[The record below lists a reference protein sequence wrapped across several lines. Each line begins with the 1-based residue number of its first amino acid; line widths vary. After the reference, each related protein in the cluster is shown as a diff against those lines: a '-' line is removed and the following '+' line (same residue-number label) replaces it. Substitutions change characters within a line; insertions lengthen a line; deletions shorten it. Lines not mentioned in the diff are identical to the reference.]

1 MDMVRGYFSRGYIL
15 YIDNYYSSPHQY
27 MDLLVLGCGATGT
40 VRVNRKDILQR
51 LKDRNVNESEMFST
65 K

>member
-1 MDMVRGYFSRGYIL
+1 M
-15 YIDNYYSSPHQY
+15 DNYYSSPHQY